1 MTDASMKGTT
11 RGLGSVLAPALLL
24 IAGLVF
30 YVHRATAGFTSV
42 PGDLGDPRFNSV
54 ILEHLFQW
62 VRGDAASLWT
72 PSFFYPTTGTLAFSD
87 NHFGSGPI
95 YVLLRW
101 FGLSRELA
109 FDGWFAIGFVLN
121 FAAMYFVMRR
131 LAFSA
136 LPASV
141 AAFIYTFGLPA
152 LAQEAHAQLG
162 YRFAIPMAYL
172 YFVQFMRERRMD
184 QLARVA
190 AWGALQ
196 FFCSIYLGVFMAYL
210 LAATALAMRLPSL
223 RPLRSTTTNAPE
235 TTRARKA
242 ALVIALA
249 CALATA
255 ALLLQYHL
263 ISRSY
268 GFRPS
273 VSDLISM
280 LPRPQS
286 YLIADAVGGY
296 GWITNMVQGVPARN
310 EHQLFLGFA
319 PLLLSLWAIFMLR
332 SPAIA
337 QRRQLLLQCLA
348 TLAMLVLVTLC
359 IGNLSLYR
367 IAAALPGVSSIR
379 AVTRIVLVMLLP
391 VAVMAAIGVEHL
403 MRRRGARWF
412 VPGLVVLALCLET
425 LAFKPTHTPI
435 TQWHDRL
442 TPLSEA
448 LAGSTVPSDAM
459 LYFSGRAAEPF
470 YLPELDAMM
479 FAQERKMAT
488 LNGYSG
494 NAPPGY
500 VPSAPCTTPALR
512 IYALKPTILAKQGV
526 TPEALLARTRWIS
539 FDKCP
544 LPYPPVDAAPLP
556 SKEVATHV
564 QLGATVTGD
573 GPTGLQVFVHVR
585 NDGVADVHT
594 LSRVGSP
601 LRFSW
606 RFVPAAGD
614 GPELEWKNRADSHFS
629 LPPGA
634 QTDIALTIPK
644 PTQAGSYDLQFSIV
658 AEGYQW
664 FHTLG
669 MPVSHTPV
677 VLP

>member
-1 MTDASMKGTT
+1 MKPTT
-11 RGLGSVLAPALLL
+11 RGLGLVLAPGLLL
-24 IAGLVF
+24 LAGLVF

-172 YFVQFMRERRMD
+172 YFLQFMRERRMD

-223 RPLRSTTTNAPE
+223 RPLRSTTMAPE
-235 TTRARKA
+235 TTRARKV
-242 ALVIALA
+242 ALLIALA

-286 YLIADAVGGY
+286 YLVADAVGAY
-296 GWITNMVQGVPARN
+296 GWMTNAVQGVPSRN

-319 PLLLSLWAIFMLR
+319 PLALSLWAILMLR
-332 SPAIA
+332 GAALAP
-337 QRRQLLLQCLA
+337 RRQLLLQCLA
-348 TLAMLVLVTLC
+348 TLAMLVFVTLC

-403 MRRRGARWF
+403 MRLRGVRWV

-425 LAFKPTHTPI
+425 LAFKPIHTPI

-448 LAGSTVPSDAM
+448 LAGSAVPNDAV
-459 LYFSGRAAEPF
+459 LYLSGRAEEPF
-470 YLPELDAMM
+470 YLTELDAMM

-500 VPSAPCTTPALR
+500 LPPLPCTSPTVR
-512 IYALKPTILAKQGV
+512 IRSLKPSILVKRGI
-526 TPEALLARTRWIS
+526 TPEALIARTRWIS
-539 FDKCP
+539 FDKC
-544 LPYPPVDAAPLP
+544 
-556 SKEVATHV
+556 
-564 QLGATVTGD
+564 Q
-573 GPTGLQVFVHVR
+573 
-585 NDGVADVHT
+585 
-594 LSRVGSP
+594 
-601 LRFSW
+601 
-606 RFVPAAGD
+606 
-614 GPELEWKNRADSHFS
+614 
-629 LPPGA
+629 
-634 QTDIALTIPK
+634 K
-644 PTQAGSYDLQFSIV
+644 P
-658 AEGYQW
+658 
-664 FHTLG
+664 
-669 MPVSHTPV
+669 
-677 VLP
+677 

>member
-1 MTDASMKGTT
+1 MKGTT

-24 IAGLVF
+24 LAGLVF

-109 FDGWFAIGFVLN
+109 FDGWFAIGFALN

-172 YFVQFMRERRMD
+172 YFMQFMRERRMD

-223 RPLRSTTTNAPE
+223 RPLRSTTNAPE
-235 TTRARKA
+235 TTRARTV
-242 ALVIALA
+242 ALFIALA

-286 YLIADAVGGY
+286 YLIADAVGAY
-296 GWITNMVQGVPARN
+296 GWLTNMAQGVPARN

-319 PLLLSLWAIFMLR
+319 PLLLSLWAILMVR

-337 QRRQLLLQCLA
+337 RRRQLLLQCLA
-348 TLAMLVLVTLC
+348 TLAMLILVTLC
-359 IGNLSLYR
+359 IGDLSLYR

-403 MRRRGARWF
+403 LRLRGVRWF
-412 VPGLVVLALCLET
+412 VPGLIVLVLSLET

-442 TPLSEA
+442 TPLSAA
-448 LAGSTVPSDAM
+448 LAGSAVPNDAV
-459 LYFSGRAAEPF
+459 LYLSGRAAEPF

-512 IYALKPTILAKQGV
+512 IYALKPTILAKQGI
-526 TPEALLARTRWIS
+526 TPEALLAKTRWIS

-564 QLGATVTGD
+564 QLGATVTGE
-573 GPTGLQVFVHVR
+573 GPTGLQVSVRVR
-585 NDGVADVHT
+585 NDGVAALHT
-594 LSRVGSP
+594 LSRIGSP

-606 RFVPAAGD
+606 RFVPVAGNRPAPD
-614 GPELEWKNRADSHFS
+614 WTNRADSHFS
-629 LPPGA
+629 LPPGE
-634 QTDIALTIPK
+634 QTYIALTIPK
-644 PTQAGSYDLQFSIV
+644 PAQAGSYDLQFSIV
-658 AEGYQW
+658 AEGYEW

-669 MPVSHTPV
+669 MPVSHTTV

>member
-1 MTDASMKGTT
+1 MRATA
-11 RGLGSVLAPALLL
+11 RGLGAVLASALLL
-24 IAGLVF
+24 LAGLGF

-95 YVLLRW
+95 YVLLRL

-136 LPASV
+136 LSASV

-223 RPLRSTTTNAPE
+223 RPIRSTAMASE
-235 TTRARKA
+235 TTRARTV
-242 ALVIALA
+242 ALFIALA

-255 ALLLQYHL
+255 ALLLQYHQ

-286 YLIADAVGGY
+286 YLIADAVGAY
-296 GWITNMVQGVPARN
+296 GWMTNAVQGVPARN

-319 PLLLSLWAIFMLR
+319 PLLLSLWAVLMLR

-337 QRRQLLLQCLA
+337 PRNQLLLQCLA
-348 TLAMLVLVTLC
+348 TLAMLVLATLC
-359 IGNLSLYR
+359 VGNLSLYR

-391 VAVMAAIGVEHL
+391 LAVMAAIGVEHL
-403 MRRRGARWF
+403 MRLRGVRWA
-412 VPGLVVLALCLET
+412 VPGLIVLALCLET

-442 TPLSEA
+442 MPLSEA
-448 LAGSTVPSDAM
+448 LAGSTVPSDGV
-459 LYFSGRAAEPF
+459 LYLSGRAAEPF

-500 VPSAPCTTPALR
+500 VPSTPCTTPALR
-512 IYALKPTILAKQGV
+512 IYALKPTIAAKQGI
-526 TPEALLARTRWIS
+526 TPESLLARTRWIS
-539 FDKCP
+539 LDKCP
-544 LPYPPVDAAPLP
+544 LSYPPVDAAALP
-556 SKEVATHV
+556 SREVATHV
-564 QLGATVTGD
+564 QLGATVTGS
-573 GPTGLQVFVHVR
+573 GPTGLQVSVHVR
-585 NDGVADVHT
+585 NDGVAALHT

-606 RFVPAAGD
+606 RFVPTASD
-614 GPELEWKNRADSHFS
+614 RPEPGWTNRADSHFS

-634 QTDIALTIPK
+634 QTDIAMTLPT

-658 AEGYQW
+658 AEGYEW

-669 MPVSHTPV
+669 MRVSHTHV

>member
-1 MTDASMKGTT
+1 MKAGT
-11 RGLGSVLAPALLL
+11 RGRGSALAPALLL
-24 IAGLVF
+24 LAGLVI
-30 YVHRATAGFTSV
+30 YVLRATAGFTSV

-62 VRGDAASLWT
+62 VRGDTGSLWT
-72 PSFFYPTTGTLAFSD
+72 PKFFYPATGTLTFSD
-87 NHFGSGPI
+87 NHFGAGAI
-95 YVLLRW
+95 YVLLRF

-141 AAFIYTFGLPA
+141 AAFIYAFGLPA

-172 YFVQFMRERRMD
+172 YFMQFARERRMS
-184 QLARVA
+184 QLARMA

-196 FFCSIYLGVFMAYL
+196 FFCSIYLGVFLAYL
-210 LAATALAMRLPSL
+210 LTATALVMLLPGL
-223 RPLRSTTTNAPE
+223 RPLRSTAMRRPE
-235 TTRARKA
+235 TRRAKKV
-242 ALVIALA
+242 ALLITLA
-249 CALATA
+249 STLVTV
-255 ALLLQYHL
+255 ALLLKYQL

-273 VSDLISM
+273 VSDLMSM

-286 YLIADAVGGY
+286 YLIADAVGAY
-296 GWITNMVQGVPARN
+296 RWMTNTVQGVPARN
-310 EHQLFLGFA
+310 EQQLFLGFA
-319 PLLLSLWAIFMLR
+319 PLLLSLWALLMLR

-337 QRRQLLLQCLA
+337 PRRQFLLQSLA
-348 TLAMLVLVTLC
+348 TLGLLVLVTLC
-359 IGNLSLYR
+359 IGDLSLYR

-391 VAVMAAIGVEHL
+391 VAVMAAIGVEQL
-403 MRRRGARWF
+403 LRLRRARGF

-448 LAGSTVPSDAM
+448 LAGSTVADDAV
-459 LYFSGRAAEPF
+459 LYLTGRAAEPF
-470 YLPELDAMM
+470 YMPELDAMM

-500 VPSAPCTTPALR
+500 LPATPCSTPALR
-512 IYALKPTILAKQGV
+512 INSLRPSILANKGL
-526 TPEALLARTRWIS
+526 TPEALLSRTRWIS

-544 LPYPPVDAAPLP
+544 
-556 SKEVATHV
+556 
-564 QLGATVTGD
+564 
-573 GPTGLQVFVHVR
+573 
-585 NDGVADVHT
+585 
-594 LSRVGSP
+594 SP
-601 LRFSW
+601 
-606 RFVPAAGD
+606 
-614 GPELEWKNRADSHFS
+614 
-629 LPPGA
+629 
-634 QTDIALTIPK
+634 
-644 PTQAGSYDLQFSIV
+644 
-658 AEGYQW
+658 
-664 FHTLG
+664 
-669 MPVSHTPV
+669 
-677 VLP
+677 

>member
-1 MTDASMKGTT
+1 MRATT
-11 RGLGSVLAPALLL
+11 HGLGSALAPALLL
-24 IAGLVF
+24 LAGLIF
-30 YVHRATAGFTSV
+30 YVYRATAGFTSV
-42 PGDLGDPRFNSV
+42 PGDLGDPRFNSM

-72 PSFFYPTTGTLAFSD
+72 PSFFYPATGTLAFSD
-87 NHFGSGPI
+87 NHFGSGSI
-95 YVLLRW
+95 YVLLRL

-109 FDGWFAIGFVLN
+109 FDAWFTIGFILN

-141 AAFIYTFGLPA
+141 AAFIYAFGLPA

-172 YFVQFMRERRMD
+172 YFLQFMQERRMAL
-184 QLARVA
+184 LARVA

-196 FFCSIYLGVFMAYL
+196 FFCSIYLGVLMAYL
-210 LAATALAMRLPSL
+210 LAATALAMRLPNPP
-223 RPLRSTTTNAPE
+223 PLRSTATLAPE
-235 TTRARKA
+235 TRRAKKV
-242 ALVIALA
+242 ALFIALA
-249 CALATA
+249 CALATV

-273 VSDLISM
+273 MSDLVSM

-286 YLIADAVGGY
+286 YLVADAVRAY
-296 GWITNMVQGVPARN
+296 GWMTNAVKDIPARN

-319 PLLLSLWAIFMLR
+319 PLLLSLWATLMLR
-332 SPAIA
+332 SPALA
-337 QRRQLLLQCLA
+337 PRRKLLLQCLA
-348 TLAMLVLVTLC
+348 TLALLVLVTLC

-367 IAAALPGVSSIR
+367 IAAVLPGVSSIR

-391 VAVMAAIGVEHL
+391 VAVMAAIGVENL
-403 MRRRGARWF
+403 MSARRVRWI

-425 LAFKPTHTPI
+425 LAYKPTHTPI

-442 TPLSEA
+442 VPLSKA
-448 LAGSTVPSDAM
+448 MADSTVSSNAV
-459 LYFSGRAAEPF
+459 LYLSGRAAEPF
-470 YLPELDAMM
+470 YLAELDAMM

-494 NAPPGY
+494 NVPPGY
-500 VPSAPCTTPALR
+500 APSAPCTTPALR
-512 IYALKPTILAKQGV
+512 IYSLKPSILTKQDI
-526 TPEALLARTRWIS
+526 TPESLVARTRWIS
-539 FDKCP
+539 LDKCP
-544 LPYPPVDAAPLP
+544 LPYPPLDAGQLP
-556 SKEVATHV
+556 SREIAMLV
-564 QLGATVTGD
+564 QLGATVTSM
-573 GPTGLQVFVHVR
+573 GPTDLQVSVNVR
-585 NDGVADVHT
+585 NEGTAALHT

-606 RFVPAAGD
+606 RFMPTGRD
-614 GPELEWKNRADSHFS
+614 RPEPEWTNRADSHFS

-634 QTDIALTIPK
+634 QTSIPLTIPT
-644 PTQAGSYDLQFSIV
+644 PRQAGSYDLQFSIA
-658 AEGYQW
+658 AEGYEW

-669 MPVSHTPV
+669 MAVSHTPV
-677 VLP
+677 VVP

>member
-1 MTDASMKGTT
+1 MKATT

-24 IAGLVF
+24 LAGLAF

-54 ILEHLFQW
+54 ILEHLLQW
-62 VRGDAASLWT
+62 VRGDTASLWT
-72 PSFFYPTTGTLAFSD
+72 PSFFYPATGTLAFSD
-87 NHFGSGPI
+87 NHFGSGPV
-95 YVLLRW
+95 YVLLRLL
-101 FGLSRELA
+101 GLSRELA

-121 FAAMYFVMRR
+121 FAAMYFMMRR

-172 YFVQFMRERRMD
+172 YFLQFMRERRMD

-223 RPLRSTTTNAPE
+223 RPLRSTATSAPE
-235 TTRARKA
+235 TTRARKV
-242 ALVIALA
+242 ALLIALA
-249 CALATA
+249 CALATV

-273 VSDLISM
+273 VSDLVSM

-286 YLIADAVGGY
+286 YLIADAVGAY
-296 GWITNMVQGVPARN
+296 GWMTNAVQGVPARN

-319 PLLLSLWAIFMLR
+319 PLLLSLWAVLMLR
-332 SPAIA
+332 SPTIA
-337 QRRQLLLQCLA
+337 PRRQLLLQCLA

-359 IGNLSLYR
+359 VGNLSLYR
-367 IAAALPGVSSIR
+367 IAAVLPGVSSIR

-403 MRRRGARWF
+403 LRLRGGRWF
-412 VPGLVVLALCLET
+412 VPGPVVLALSLEA
-425 LAFKPTHTPI
+425 LAYRPTHTPI

-442 TPLSEA
+442 TPLSAA
-448 LAGSTVPSDAM
+448 LAGSTLSNDAV
-459 LYFSGRAAEPF
+459 LYLSGRATDPF

-512 IYALKPTILAKQGV
+512 IYALKPSIVAKQGI
-526 TPEALLARTRWIS
+526 TPDSLLARTRWIS
-539 FDKCP
+539 LDKCP
-544 LPYPPVDAAPLP
+544 LPYPPVGAAPLP
-556 SKEVATHV
+556 SREVATHV
-564 QLGATVTGD
+564 RLGATVTGN
-573 GPTGLQVFVHVR
+573 GPTGLQVSVHVR
-585 NDGVADVHT
+585 NDGVAVLHT

-606 RFVPAAGD
+606 RFVPVASDRPAPD
-614 GPELEWKNRADSHFS
+614 WTNRADSHFS

-644 PTQAGSYDLQFSIV
+644 PAQAGSYDLQFSIV
-658 AEGYQW
+658 AEGYEW

>member
-1 MTDASMKGTT
+1 MKATT

-24 IAGLVF
+24 LAGLVF
-30 YVHRATAGFTSV
+30 YVLRATAGFTSV

-72 PSFFYPTTGTLAFSD
+72 PSFFYPATGTLAFSD

-172 YFVQFMRERRMD
+172 YFLQFMRERRMD

-223 RPLRSTTTNAPE
+223 QPLRSTTMAPE
-235 TTRARKA
+235 ATRARKV
-242 ALVIALA
+242 ALFIAVA

-286 YLIADAVGGY
+286 YLVADAVRAY
-296 GWITNMVQGVPARN
+296 GWMTNMVQGVPARN

-319 PLLLSLWAIFMLR
+319 PLLLSLWAILMVR
-332 SPAIA
+332 SPDLAP
-337 QRRQLLLQCLA
+337 RRQLLLQCLA

-403 MRRRGARWF
+403 MRLRGVRWA
-412 VPGLVVLALCLET
+412 VLGLIVLALCLET

-442 TPLSEA
+442 TPLSKA
-448 LAGSTVPSDAM
+448 LAESTVPSDAV
-459 LYFSGRAAEPF
+459 LYLSGRAAEPF

-479 FAQERKMAT
+479 FAQEREMAT

-512 IYALKPTILAKQGV
+512 IYALKPTILAKQGT
-526 TPEALLARTRWIS
+526 TPESLLARTRWIS

-544 LPYPPVDAAPLP
+544 SSYPPVDAAPLP

-573 GPTGLQVFVHVR
+573 GPTGLQVSVHVR
-585 NDGVADVHT
+585 NDGVAALHT

-606 RFVPAAGD
+606 RFAPATGD
-614 GPELEWKNRADSHFS
+614 GPAPDWTNRADSHFS
-629 LPPGA
+629 LPPGE

-658 AEGYQW
+658 AEGYEW